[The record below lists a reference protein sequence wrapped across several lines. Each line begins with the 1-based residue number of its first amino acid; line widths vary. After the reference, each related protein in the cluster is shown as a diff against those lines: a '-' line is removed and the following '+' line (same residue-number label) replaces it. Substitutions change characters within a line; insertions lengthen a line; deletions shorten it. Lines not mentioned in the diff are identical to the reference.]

1 MAEPAEQAL
10 GRLRDYYR
18 ERDPNFDVGVKR
30 AETAAHLVDVR
41 REAGLTQVQLA
52 ERMGVPQS
60 TIARVERG
68 LTDPRLST
76 VRAYV
81 QAAGGS
87 LEVTHGSLWA
97 RQLGR
102 VRKLTE
108 NRKREVTAG
117 RPGAR
122 LESQPELNKD
132 LSEVDAPEREAL
144 RVRASEADR
153 RSAYVVGVI
162 QVDSLRSAIL
172 RGVDE
177 ALEVEVVA
185 EHMAKGHDLAD
196 MSNNIAEMVLRSL
209 AEEPGFS
216 VEIETPL

>member
-30 AETAAHLVDVR
+30 AETAARLVDVR

-52 ERMGVPQS
+52 QRMGVPQS
-60 TIARVERG
+60 TVARVERG

-97 RQLGR
+97 RRLEG
-102 VRKLTE
+102 VRELTE
-108 NRKREVTAG
+108 NRKREATAG
-117 RPGAR
+117 SPGAP
-122 LESQPELNKD
+122 LESELE
-132 LSEVDAPEREAL
+132 LGEELLEVDVPEHEAL
-144 RVRASEADR
+144 RVRASGAHR
-153 RSAYVVGVI
+153 GSAYIVSSI
-162 QVDSLRSAIL
+162 QVDSLRSAIV
-172 RGVDE
+172 RGVGE
-177 ALEVEVVA
+177 ALEVEAVA
-185 EHMAKGHDLAD
+185 EQMAEGHDLANV
-196 MSNNIAEMVLRSL
+196 SNNIAEMVLRSI

-216 VEIETPL
+216 MEIETSL